1 MELDEN
7 ELMEDEEDEDGVTA
21 AELKKSLKEVR
32 GKKIILKMQHK
43 LKKNLRARS
52 RNKKLSAME
61 EHFDKKGIVANIE
74 NMKSRIK
81 KRRSI
86 GDLEGTQDKNAKKAL
101 RDSDDEDDQE
111 LVDDDN
117 VRMVEGERRGRKRQ
131 RA

>member
-74 NMKSRIK
+74 NVKSRIK

-86 GDLEGTQDKNAKKAL
+86 GDLEGT
-101 RDSDDEDDQE
+101 
-111 LVDDDN
+111 
-117 VRMVEGERRGRKRQ
+117 
-131 RA
+131 